1 MLPVHDITE
10 ALKQIN
16 IYCITLL
23 SKPVY
28 SASVSVFCNV
38 IKTRQL
44 TFILN
49 IQMHVRY
56 THEAHAQTCRVL
68 VPFQVQLLKDQMAA
82 ETAARM
88 EAQARVHQ
96 LLLQNRDL
104 LQHLTLLVQQLKEL
118 EDRSS
123 RAPEAR
129 EPQQEPQ
136 ANGDSK

>member
-1 MLPVHDITE
+1 MLPVHDITG

-23 SKPVY
+23 FKPIY
-28 SASVSVFCNV
+28 SASVSIFCDV

-56 THEAHAQTCRVL
+56 TDEVHAQTCC

-118 EDRSS
+118 EDHSS
-123 RAPEAR
+123 RAPEAQ
-129 EPQQEPQ
+129 EPQQEAQ